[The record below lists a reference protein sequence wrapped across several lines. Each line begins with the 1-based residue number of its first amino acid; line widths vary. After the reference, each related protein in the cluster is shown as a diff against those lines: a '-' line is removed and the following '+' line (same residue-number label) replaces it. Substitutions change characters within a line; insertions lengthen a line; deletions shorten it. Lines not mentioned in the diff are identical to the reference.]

1 MDGSNAAFLL
11 DDPFVSARV
20 SQPRGGIL
28 YVEDFDADNS
38 AQANAAQDTLPP
50 PEPTYSAAE
59 LEAARQ
65 AGRQD
70 GIQQAIEDARLIQ
83 MQMHAAALQ
92 SLTDGLAGARAAL
105 QAVAQA
111 HATQTAQAILA
122 ILQAALP
129 ATMRAHAPG
138 ETQAMLMALG
148 PGLACEPE
156 LRVRAHPDMADTV
169 RESLIAL
176 LPDQTCVLSVCAD
189 PALALGD
196 VIMAWQDGRAS
207 RDTAAIWTQIR
218 AALAPLAL
226 PTIEELCRGC

>member
-1 MDGSNAAFLL
+1 MDGSGSAFLL
-11 DDPFVSARV
+11 DEQFVSARMP
-20 SQPRGGIL
+20 QPRGGIL
-28 YVEDFDADNS
+28 YVEDFDADPS
-38 AQANAAQDTLPP
+38 AQDHAAQDALPP
-50 PEPTYSAAE
+50 PEPTFSAAE

-70 GIQQAIEDARLIQ
+70 GMQQATEDARLIQ
-83 MQMHAAALQ
+83 MQMHAASLQ
-92 SLTDGLAGARAAL
+92 SLTDGLVAARASL
-105 QAVAQA
+105 QSVAQA
-111 HATQTAQAILA
+111 HAAQTARAVFG

-129 ATMRAHAPG
+129 AAMRTHAAV
-138 ETQAMLMALG
+138 EAQAMLAALA
-148 PGLACEPE
+148 PGLTCEPE

-189 PALALGD
+189 PALAPGD
-196 VIMAWQDGRAS
+196 VIVAWQDGRAR
-207 RDTAAIWTQIR
+207 RDTGAIWSQIR